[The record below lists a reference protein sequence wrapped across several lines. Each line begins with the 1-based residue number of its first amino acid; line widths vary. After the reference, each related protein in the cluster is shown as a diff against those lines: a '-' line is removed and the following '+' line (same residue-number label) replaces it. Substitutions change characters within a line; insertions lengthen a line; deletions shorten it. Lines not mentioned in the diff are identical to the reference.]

1 MSTRTKPPVVDLNR
15 PKCISL
21 REPCALL
28 EYADRSGASSGL
40 GIELAVSHLS
50 DDQSLRLAYKFHQV
64 HGASVRG
71 KRPQFRWLDR
81 CPLCGVELP
90 EIKLDKET
98 TSEEEGQG

>member
-1 MSTRTKPPVVDLNR
+1 MSPRAKPTVVDLDR

-28 EYADRSGASSGL
+28 EYADRSDASSGL
-40 GIELAVSHLS
+40 GIELAVSLNS
-50 DDQSLRLAYKFHQV
+50 DESSLRLAYKFHRV
-64 HGASVRG
+64 RGASVRG

-81 CPLCGVELP
+81 CPFCGVELP

-98 TSEEEGQG
+98 TSEEEDRG